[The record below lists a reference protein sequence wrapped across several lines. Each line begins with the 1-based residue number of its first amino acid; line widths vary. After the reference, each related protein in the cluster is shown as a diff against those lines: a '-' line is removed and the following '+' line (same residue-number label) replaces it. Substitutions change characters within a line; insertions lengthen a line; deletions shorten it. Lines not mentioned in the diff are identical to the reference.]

1 VTQRVLFIT
10 GEYPPMR
17 GGIADY
23 TALLVDALSG
33 QGWESYVL
41 TSRRAEAAE
50 DARVLACVGRWDT
63 SIFQQTRDALDRTGA
78 DIVHIQYQTGAF
90 EMRPSIN
97 LLPYQVGRGSRRVPV
112 VTTFHDLR
120 APYLFPR
127 AGRLR
132 RWANRLL
139 AFGSDAVVF
148 TNERDFRQV
157 RRFSRVARRIHHI
170 PIGSNLPEIP
180 SVDRAAVLNRLDL
193 DPDAFTVG
201 FFGFMTPDKGVE
213 DLIEAI
219 EGCSEPRPQLVIIGG
234 EIGSTD
240 SANAEYQRRL
250 RARLNRMESG
260 VAVTGYISPREAAE
274 MLAAV
279 DLVVLPFRQGAS
291 LRSGSLIA
299 ALRSGTPVIATDPRP
314 EDSLRPLTPGESI
327 WLVPAGEPAV
337 LGEAIDLMRREPTLH
352 RRLAW
357 QAALASEA
365 FNWASIAERHARLYE
380 EIG

>member
-10 GEYPPMR
+10 GEFPPMR

-23 TALLVDALSG
+23 TALLADALAG
-33 QGWESYVL
+33 QGWESCAL
-41 TSRRAEAAE
+41 TSRRAAAAE
-50 DARVLACVGRWDT
+50 DARVLARVDRWDT
-63 SIFQQTRDALDRTGA
+63 SIFKQVRDALDRAGA
-78 DIVHIQYQTGAF
+78 NVVHIQYQTGAF

-97 LLPYQVGRGSRRVPV
+97 LLPYQIGRGSRRVPL

-139 AFGSDAVVF
+139 AFGSDAAVF

-157 RRFSRVARRIHHI
+157 RRFSRMARRIHHI
-170 PIGSNLPEIP
+170 PIGSNLPEITD
-180 SVDRAAVLNRLDL
+180 VDRSAVLNQLGLD
-193 DPDAFTVG
+193 AETFTVG
-201 FFGFMTPDKGVE
+201 FFGFLTPDKGVE

-219 EGCSEPRPQLVIIGG
+219 EESPETRPQLAVIGG

-240 SANAEYQRRL
+240 SVNAEYQRRI
-250 RARLNRMESG
+250 RARLHTMETG
-260 VAVTGYISPREAAE
+260 VALTGYISPRAAAE
-274 MLAAV
+274 VLAAV
-279 DLVVLPFRQGAS
+279 DLIVLPFRQGAS

-299 ALRSGTPVIATDPRP
+299 ALRSGTPVISTDPRP

-327 WLVPAGEPAV
+327 WLVPAGEPEV
-337 LGEAIDLMRREPTLH
+337 LRESIDMMRREPSLR
-352 RRLAW
+352 RRLAR
-357 QAALASEA
+357 QAVRVSEA
-365 FNWASIAERHARLYE
+365 FDWSTIAERHARLYE
-380 EIG
+380 DLL